1 MDLVTHALAFLLP
14 VALLGPTAALSG
26 KYARGALFAAFG
38 PALLCLALAAL
49 ALCTPW
55 GDRPAPGSDNMT
67 NAGAMILETS
77 LFAVVGTLGLV
88 LARTTVRIRPAPG
101 GDGPSRSVPL
111 AQPKQG
117 EAR

>member
-14 VALLGPTAALSG
+14 VALLGPTAALSA
-26 KYARGALFAAFG
+26 KYTRTALLAAFG

-49 ALCTPW
+49 AVCTAW
-55 GDRPAPGSDNMT
+55 GDRPAPGSDDMT
-67 NAGAMILETS
+67 NAGAMILETA

-88 LARTTVRIRPAPG
+88 LARATVRIRPAPDG
-101 GDGPSRSVPL
+101 GVPL
-111 AQPKQG
+111 SQSKQG